1 VYGLNGMLKE
11 YAGYLK
17 SNSIR
22 TIKRPELVAMLERAT
37 EVFNAYDQEMRD
49 AIAAVDGR
57 PGDPGP
63 AGTAGLDGVN
73 GIAGAAGKDGA
84 QGEIGPAGKDGVD
97 GLPGVKGDRGLQGLK
112 GDQGVKGDPGAKGEQ
127 GVQGV
132 KGETGSKGDQGI
144 QGIQGAKGDQGIQ
157 GIQGAK
163 GDQGTAAI
171 NSKIAEF
178 TGVTNALGIA
188 TIPITGF
195 TTISS
200 IWIRATAAA
209 NAQMVTGVEIS
220 RSLTSIVI
228 QGYQAKPL
236 VLLSAGPFEIA
247 SAGKTVAIT
256 VIGT

>member
-17 SNSIR
+17 SNSMR

-84 QGEIGPAGKDGVD
+84 PGEIGPAGKDGVD

-144 QGIQGAKGDQGIQ
+144 QGIQGV
-157 GIQGAK
+157 K